1 MLYARHATVGVGCQ
15 SKLLLVHTGGFP
27 ALKPTSS
34 EIHCTACRAGRC
46 HTERGSRSIHS
57 MQTRTLPHKK
67 GKAETGRAC
76 SAALLSTLPSV
87 VDPSDAPF
95 VATRVAKPG
104 LPVLRAH
111 GLIAAFDAA
120 ENQLSEHVHA
130 AAHAGQ
136 LLPPDA
142 LVQPQGVHLFVY
154 MRSCWPEL

>member
-1 MLYARHATVGVGCQ
+1 MA
-15 SKLLLVHTGGFP
+15 
-27 ALKPTSS
+27 
-34 EIHCTACRAGRC
+34 
-46 HTERGSRSIHS
+46 
-57 MQTRTLPHKK
+57 
-67 GKAETGRAC
+67 AC

-142 LVQPQGVHLFVY
+142 LLLARAMSGSTRFSIQTVALLVSFCAQQL
-154 MRSCWPEL
+154 L